1 MNNTNNN
8 IDRISI
14 LQDKIIRELD
24 EDSVCIGKEKKEKK
38 FTNIEES
45 KNIRGSRIIENA
57 DVMNEKNC
65 DGMHM
70 LVEATNKT
78 SENTFIRD
86 KLHLARNELNGDLN
100 IYERMIEKQERGI
113 GNIVEFV
120 NENKENEEK
129 KENPYECELEEDL
142 V

>member
-14 LQDKIIRELD
+14 LQDKIIRELY
-24 EDSVCIGKEKKEKK
+24 EDSVYIGKEKKEKK

>member
-24 EDSVCIGKEKKEKK
+24 EDSVYIGKEKKEKK

-45 KNIRGSRIIENA
+45 KNIRGSHIIENA

-113 GNIVEFV
+113 GKEIEFV

>member
-14 LQDKIIRELD
+14 LQDKIIRELY
-24 EDSVCIGKEKKEKK
+24 EDSVYIGKEKKEKK

-45 KNIRGSRIIENA
+45 KNIRGSRIVENA

-113 GNIVEFV
+113 GKEIEFEMRIKKMRRKRKIHMNV
-120 NENKENEEK
+120 N
-129 KENPYECELEEDL
+129 
-142 V
+142 